1 MKTIF
6 MPCKI
11 MKNFIIILSILLS
24 FECFSQITNYNFST
38 ENRIYNENIKTVR
51 IHPENWE
58 IGQPVLNLYS
68 DNRLLFSFDQ
78 IESQPEVYYYDI
90 IHCDRNWNISNISPV
105 DYKDVF
111 HELEITNWEDSYST
125 MVQYTHYKLYLPNE
139 DINLKISG
147 NYVLVVYTLNEN
159 VKNIVCTQ
167 RFMVYE
173 PLVDIIGDVSIANVS
188 DYKSYFQ
195 KVDFKINKKNY
206 RIDDPFR
213 EVKVVVMQNFQWDN
227 AVTDIQP
234 TFIDNN
240 FLTYQYDDKII
251 FNAANEYRYFNF
263 NNLEVFS
270 ENIENIEFKK
280 PYYYIDLVKDKNR
293 MFDPYS
299 SAEDINGK
307 YIIKTNRF
315 GNRSKP
321 EVEAEYAIVKFRL
334 EMPNPLSAWTV
345 YLYGNFA
352 GNQLTENYK
361 MKYNPES
368 RCYETL
374 MFLKQ
379 GYYNYRYVAVKWKDG
394 KNISDHSFLEGSHK
408 QTENDYYIFV
418 YHKAVSDNYDKLIGY
433 KVLNSVKK

>member
-1 MKTIF
+1 M
-6 MPCKI
+6 
-11 MKNFIIILSILLS
+11 
-24 FECFSQITNYNFST
+24 
-38 ENRIYNENIKTVR
+38 
-51 IHPENWE
+51 
-58 IGQPVLNLYS
+58 
-68 DNRLLFSFDQ
+68 
-78 IESQPEVYYYDI
+78 
-90 IHCDRNWNISNISPV
+90 

-125 MVQYTHYKLYLPNE
+125 MIQYTHYKLYLPNE

-147 NYVLVVYTLNEN
+147 NYLLVVYTLNEN

-167 RFMVYE
+167 RFTVYE
-173 PLVDIIGDVSIANVS
+173 PLIDIIGDVSIANVS

-251 FNAANEYRYFNF
+251 FNTANEYRYFNF
-263 NNLEVFS
+263 NNLDVLS
-270 ENIENIEFKK
+270 ENVENIEFKK
-280 PYYYIDLVKDKNR
+280 PYYYIDLIKDKNR
-293 MFDPYS
+293 MFEPYS
-299 SAEDINGK
+299 SVEDINGK

-315 GNRSKP
+315 GNRAKP

-345 YLYGNFA
+345 YLYGDFT
-352 GNQLTENYK
+352 GNQLSDDYK
-361 MKYNPES
+361 MKYNPQS
-368 RCYETL
+368 RCYEVL
-374 MFLKQ
+374 MLLKQ
-379 GYYNYRYVAVKWKDG
+379 GYYNYRYVAVKSKDG

-418 YHKAVSDNYDKLIGY
+418 YHKSVSDNYDKLIGY
-433 KVLNSVKK
+433 KVLNSVRK